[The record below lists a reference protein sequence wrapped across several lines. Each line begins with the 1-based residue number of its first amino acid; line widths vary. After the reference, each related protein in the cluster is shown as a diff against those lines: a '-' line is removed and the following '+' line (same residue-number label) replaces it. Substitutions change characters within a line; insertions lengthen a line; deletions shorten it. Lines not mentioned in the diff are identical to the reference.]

1 MVSLENYKILLEI
14 EYDGTDFCGWQIQPN
29 ARTIQGN
36 LEGALKKLF
45 CKEIRLHGSG
55 RTDSGVHALR
65 QIAHFNPGN
74 TNLNPGQIEKGLNR
88 FTDVDIFI
96 HRVEKMPVDFHSRFS
111 AIMRRYQY
119 KIIREPFPLL
129 KRFAWFPNCSWDDEL
144 AARACGVILGTHSFK
159 SFCRKRP
166 EEEEYLCKIF
176 ESKWEVFKEG
186 AVFEICADRLF
197 HQMVRGIVRSILNVA
212 RGYYTMSQLEEFL
225 HNPEANASV
234 QFAPAQGLVLTNVY
248 Y

>member
-111 AIMRRYQY
+111 
-119 KIIREPFPLL
+119 
-129 KRFAWFPNCSWDDEL
+129 
-144 AARACGVILGTHSFK
+144 
-159 SFCRKRP
+159 
-166 EEEEYLCKIF
+166 
-176 ESKWEVFKEG
+176 
-186 AVFEICADRLF
+186 
-197 HQMVRGIVRSILNVA
+197 
-212 RGYYTMSQLEEFL
+212 
-225 HNPEANASV
+225 
-234 QFAPAQGLVLTNVY
+234 
-248 Y
+248 